1 MESLPDANYPSSNT
15 LPIISSIPFSQSP
28 IQDYNILHAL
38 IPPAQEDQLSTTE
51 FPAEVSELR
60 SEVPFQ
66 HSANILATHSPSG
79 TSLSE
84 IRSDDESLFYRCSLC
99 QKRFSSNNKPFHLP
113 WPLSYSATSER
124 HPCSPDEGCGR
135 TVCKDCWIWVY
146 NIAICWTCGEI
157 VVRNEERVGFGWC
170 WWHWACLGCL
180 LCKVR
185 SF

>member
-1 MESLPDANYPSSNT
+1 MESFTDANYPSSNS

-28 IQDYNILHAL
+28 IQEYSIPHAL
-38 IPPAQEDQLSTTE
+38 IPQAQRDQLSTPE
-51 FPAEVSELR
+51 YPAEVPKLR
-60 SEVPFQ
+60 SEVPLQ
-66 HSANILATHSPSG
+66 PSATILATHSHSA
-79 TSLSE
+79 TNLSE
-84 IRSDDESLFYRCSLC
+84 TRSDDESLFYRCSLC

-113 WPLSYSATSER
+113 RSLSYSTRSER
-124 HPCSPDEGCGR
+124 YTRSSNEGCGR

-157 VVRNEERVGFGWC
+157 VVRDEERVGFGWC